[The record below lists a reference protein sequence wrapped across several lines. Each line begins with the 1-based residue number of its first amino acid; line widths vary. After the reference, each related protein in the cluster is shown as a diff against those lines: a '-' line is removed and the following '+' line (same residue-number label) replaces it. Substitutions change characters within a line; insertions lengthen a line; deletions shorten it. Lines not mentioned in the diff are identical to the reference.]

1 MGGRRGPRTREHQGQ
16 TYQRLAHELARNV
29 VRLRMRRGW
38 NQEEA
43 AHRCGLATRLLQR
56 VEAAGANV
64 TLTTIA
70 RLVEGLDVPVNELF
84 KG

>member
-1 MGGRRGPRTREHQGQ
+1 
-16 TYQRLAHELARNV
+16 
-29 VRLRMRRGW
+29 MRRGW
-38 NQEEA
+38 SQEEA

-70 RLVEGLDVPVNELF
+70 RLVEGLDVSVNELF